1 MHAAPRRL
9 PSPEAVR
16 WDAISSYEM
25 RLEAMR
31 LAADRDYMK
40 AKHSFDNALDTLVD
54 TLRFT
59 ALCRPALH
67 VSFAHYQSHLTSGSA
82 RVSAAAAGARS
93 SHRSSLTSTTLRVD
107 ACSTSRTKSCGNR
120 ICLAVL

>member
-16 WDAISSYEM
+16 LDAISSYEM

-31 LAADRDYMK
+31 LEADRDCMK
-40 AKHSFDNALDTLVD
+40 AKHSFDNALES
-54 TLRFT
+54 LRFT
-59 ALCRPALH
+59 ALCHKAVHLP
-67 VSFAHYQSHLTSGSA
+67 FANYQSHLTSGSA

-93 SHRSSLTSTTLRVD
+93 SRRSSLTSTTSRVG

>member
-1 MHAAPRRL
+1 MQATGRRL

-16 WDAISSYEM
+16 LGALRSDAM

-31 LAADRDYMK
+31 LEADRDYMK
-40 AKHSFDNALDTLVD
+40 AKHSFDNALES
-54 TLRFT
+54 LRFT
-59 ALCRPALH
+59 ALCHKAVHLP
-67 VSFAHYQSHLTSGSA
+67 FANYQSHLTSGSA

-93 SHRSSLTSTTLRVD
+93 SHRSSLTSTTSRVG
-107 ACSTSRTKSCGNR
+107 ACFSSRIKSCGNR